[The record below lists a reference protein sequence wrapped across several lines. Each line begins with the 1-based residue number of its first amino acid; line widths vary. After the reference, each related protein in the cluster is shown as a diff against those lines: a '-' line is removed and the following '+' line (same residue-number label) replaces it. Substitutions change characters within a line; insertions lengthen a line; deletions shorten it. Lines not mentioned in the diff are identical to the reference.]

1 MFGESCSS
9 GDLGDLINL
18 VISVDL
24 LILVNFRN
32 LLILLVILVNLV
44 FVKKKLMI
52 LVNMVYQ

>member
-1 MFGESCSS
+1 MV
-9 GDLGDLINL
+9 DL

-44 FVKKKLMI
+44 FVKKESYDSCEYGDS
-52 LVNMVYQ
+52 VNLKISLI